1 MIAESEPRRGELAEF
16 DDELTDEAL
25 DRPPA
30 RSAFICVG
38 LCGEE

>member
-1 MIAESEPRRGELAEF
+1 MIAESEPRRGEGAEF
-16 DDELTDEAL
+16 VDELTDEAL

-30 RSAFICVG
+30 GSAFICVG